1 MSAFRFLHAADIHLD
16 SPLRGL
22 AGHER
27 EIAERVRRAP
37 RAAFENLIAR
47 ALDEPV
53 DFVIIA
59 GDLYDG
65 SWKDYRTG
73 LFFAEQMGKLRAAD
87 IPVFVL
93 HGNHDAES
101 VITRPLPLPK
111 NVQVFD
117 ARKPETFTLGRIGA
131 ALHGQSFREKA
142 VHANLVPDYPS
153 PRPDSFNIGVLHT
166 GLGGV
171 DPEHDNYAPCSLLD
185 LTSKG
190 YDYWALGHIHRRQVL
205 HERPWVVFPGNLQG
219 RHVRETGPKGAF
231 LVSVEDCE
239 VESLEPVD
247 FDVVRWLD
255 LSIPAKGLDRVDQVV
270 ERAGSALEEAASE
283 SDGRLL
289 ACRIRVKGRCGAHGR
304 LVRDP
309 ERFLNEVRAV
319 ALDVG
324 QADVWVERVEVNTE
338 PPRGAAAIRRRRDAL
353 GELQRFLDEAP
364 ADEELLTEIG
374 KDVGRMADRLP
385 PELRNAAGDPGLE
398 AAIARDFAALAK
410 RVAPL
415 LVARLTVSEE

>member
-22 AGHER
+22 DGHER
-27 EIAERVRRAP
+27 EVAERVRTAP

-47 ALDEPV
+47 ALGEPV
-53 DFVIIA
+53 DFVVIA

-73 LFFAEQMGKLRAAD
+73 LFFAEQMEKLRAAE

-101 VITRPLPLPK
+101 VITKPLRLPD
-111 NVQVFD
+111 NVQVFG
-117 ARKPETFTLGRIGA
+117 ARKPQTFVLEALGV

-153 PRPDSFNIGVLHT
+153 PRPDRFNIGVLHT
-166 GLGGV
+166 GLGGM
-171 DPEHDNYAPCSLLD
+171 DGHDNYAPCSLLD

-231 LVSVEDCE
+231 LVSVEDGE
-239 VESLEPVD
+239 VGALDPVD

-255 LSIPAKGLDRVDQVV
+255 VSVPAKGLDRVDQVV
-270 ERAGSALEEAASE
+270 EAAGTALEEAAPGA
-283 SDGRLL
+283 DGRLL
-289 ACRIRVKGRCGAHGR
+289 ACRVRIEGRCEAHGR

-309 ERFLNEVRAV
+309 DHFLHEVRSV
-319 ALDVG
+319 ALGVED
-324 QADVWVERVEVNTE
+324 AAVWVERVEVNTR
-338 PPRGAAAIRRRRDAL
+338 PPRDAAAIRRRQDAV
-353 GELQRFLDEAP
+353 GELQRFLEEAP
-364 ADEELLTEIG
+364 RDEELLAVLRE
-374 KDVGRMADRLP
+374 DVGKLADRLP
-385 PELRNAAGDPGLE
+385 ADLRDAAGDPGLE
-398 AAIARDFAALAK
+398 AAIAGDFAALA
-410 RVAPL
+410 RRTAPRL
-415 LVARLTVSEE
+415 IARLMVSEE